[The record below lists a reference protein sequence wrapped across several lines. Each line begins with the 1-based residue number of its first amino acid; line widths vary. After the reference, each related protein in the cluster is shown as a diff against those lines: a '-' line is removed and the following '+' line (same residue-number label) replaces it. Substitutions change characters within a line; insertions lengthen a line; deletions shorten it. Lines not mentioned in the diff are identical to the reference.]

1 MRGKQAPPGAFFYA
15 QKFDKHPD
23 NTKEKDGNPMSG
35 TENQMTGAEIVLQ
48 ALRDNGVEHIFGYP
62 GGAVLPIY
70 DEIFQQ
76 DDIEHILVRH
86 EQGAGHMAEG
96 YARSTGKVGV
106 MLVTSGPGAT
116 NAVTPLQDALMDSIP
131 LVCLTGQVPTTLI
144 GSDAFQECDTVGIT
158 RPCTKHNWLVKDVN
172 DLARIIHE
180 AFRVA
185 QSGRPGPV
193 VVDIPKDVQF
203 ATGTYTPPSAAPI
216 QKSYQPKLQGDARQ
230 IEAAVQLMKTARRP
244 IIYSGGGVVNSGP
257 EASRLLRELVEITG
271 FPITSTLMGLG
282 AYPHSGKNWLG
293 MLGMH
298 GSYEAN
304 MAMHDC
310 DVMVCIGAR
319 FDDRITGRLNAFSP
333 NSKKIHIDI
342 DPSSINKNVRVDV
355 PILGDVGNVLEDM
368 VRLWRA
374 GSKDYDKSVQADW
387 WTSITRWRARNS
399 FAYKHS
405 DDVIMPQYAIQ
416 RLYELTKDRD
426 TYITTEVGQHQMWA
440 AQFYGFEQ
448 PNRWMTS
455 GGLGTMGY
463 GFPAAIGVQV
473 AHRDSLVIDIAG
485 DASIQMCIQEM
496 SCAVQYNLP
505 VKIFIL
511 NNQYM
516 GMVRQWQQLLHGN
529 RLSNSYT
536 EAMPDFVKLA
546 EAYGGVGIACDKP
559 ADLDGAIQEMIDVKR
574 PVIFDCRVAN
584 LANCF
589 PMIPSGKAHNEMLL
603 PDEATDEAVANAIDA
618 KGRQLV

>member
-1 MRGKQAPPGAFFYA
+1 
-15 QKFDKHPD
+15 
-23 NTKEKDGNPMSG
+23 
-35 TENQMTGAEIVLQ
+35 MTGAEIVLK
-48 ALRDNGVEHIFGYP
+48 ALKDNGVEHIFGYP

-76 DDIEHILVRH
+76 DEIQHILVRH
-86 EQGAGHMAEG
+86 EQGAGHAAEG
-96 YARSTGKVGV
+96 YARSTGKAGV

-131 LVCLTGQVPTTLI
+131 LVCLSGQVPTTLI

-172 DLARIIHE
+172 DLARVIHE
-180 AFRVA
+180 AFRIA
-185 QSGRPGPV
+185 QTGRPGPV

-203 ATGTYTPPSAAPI
+203 ATGTYTPPENHTI
-216 QKSYQPKLQGDARQ
+216 QRSYQPKMQGDSKAIQ
-230 IEAAVQLMKTARRP
+230 AAVELMASARRP
-244 IIYSGGGVVNSGP
+244 VIYSGGGVVNSGP
-257 EASRLLRELVEITG
+257 EASKLLRELVSLTD

-282 AYPHSGKNWLG
+282 SYPASGENWLG

-342 DPSSINKNVRVDV
+342 DPSSINKTVRVDI
-355 PILGDVGNVLEDM
+355 PITGDIAHVLEDM
-368 VRLWRA
+368 VRQWRA
-374 GSKDYDKSVQADW
+374 LAKKPDAAQTAEWKASVDGWKARKSFSY
-387 WTSITRWRARNS
+387 TPSR
-399 FAYKHS
+399 
-405 DDVIMPQYAIQ
+405 DVIMPQYAIE
-416 RLYELTKDRD
+416 RLSALSLGHD

-440 AQFYGFEQ
+440 AQFFGFEQ
-448 PNRWMTS
+448 PNHWMTS

-463 GFPAAIGVQV
+463 GFPAAIGVQI
-473 AHRDSLVIDIAG
+473 AYPESLVIDIAG

-496 SCAVQYNLP
+496 SCAVQYNAP

-546 EAYGGVGIACDKP
+546 EAYGAVGIRCEKP
-559 ADLDGAIQEMIDVKR
+559 DQLDDAILEMINVKR

-603 PDEATDEAVANAIDA
+603 PDEATDDAVATAIDA

>member
-1 MRGKQAPPGAFFYA
+1 MMTDEAGKQM
-15 QKFDKHPD
+15 PD
-23 NTKEKDGNPMSG
+23 
-35 TENQMTGAEIVLQ
+35 NQMTGAEIVLR
-48 ALRDNGVEHIFGYP
+48 ALKDNGVKHVFGYP

-76 DDIEHILVRH
+76 EEIEHILVRH
-86 EQGAGHMAEG
+86 EQGAGHAAEG

-131 LVCLTGQVPTTLI
+131 LVCITGQVPSTLI

-158 RPCTKHNWLVKDVN
+158 RPCTKHNWLVKDAN
-172 DLARIIHE
+172 DLAKTIHE
-180 AFRVA
+180 AFRIA

-193 VVDIPKDVQF
+193 LIDIPKDVQF
-203 ATGTYTPPSAAPI
+203 ATGIYQAPDNVPMEAH
-216 QKSYQPKLQGDARQ
+216 YQPRIQGELSE
-230 IEAAVQLMKTARRP
+230 IEKAVALMAGARRGV
-244 IIYSGGGVVNSGP
+244 IYSGGGVINSGP
-257 EASRLLRELVEITG
+257 VATKLLRELVELTG

-282 AYPHSGKNWLG
+282 AYPASGPNWLG

-310 DVMVCIGAR
+310 DVMLCIGAR
-319 FDDRITGRLNAFSP
+319 FDDRITGRINAFSP

-355 PILGDVGNVLEDM
+355 KIVGDSASVLEDM
-368 VRLWRA
+368 LRVWRA
-374 GSKDYDKSVQADW
+374 NAKTADRARLKEW
-387 WTSITRWRARNS
+387 WEQIARWRARNS
-399 FAYKHS
+399 FAYKKS
-405 DDVIMPQYAIQ
+405 SDVIMPQYAIE

-440 AQFYGFEQ
+440 AQLYGFEQ

-463 GFPAAIGVQV
+463 GLPAALGVQI
-473 AHRDSLVIDIAG
+473 AHPDALVIDIAG
-485 DASIQMCIQEM
+485 DASVQMTMQEM
-496 SCAVQYNLP
+496 SCAVQYEAP
-505 VKIFIL
+505 IKIFIL

-529 RLSNSYT
+529 RLSHSYT

-546 EAYGGVGIACDKP
+546 EAYGAHGIRCEKP
-559 ADLDGAIQEMIDVKR
+559 DELDDAIREMIDVKK
-574 PVIFDCRVAN
+574 PVLFDCRVAN